1 MKLREE
7 LRLEALVALA
17 DEFIE
22 ELLLVVFGKIAGI
35 RQWLNSWHV
44 FLLGNLMVD
53 LGAREVEYEL

>member
-1 MKLREE
+1 
-7 LRLEALVALA
+7 LEALVALA

-35 RQWLNSWHV
+35 RQWLNSWRV